1 MAVARHV
8 QVPAADDGFVAV
20 QRDIIDPQSGTAAE
34 VEKVTVV
41 VDKGEG
47 KVAVLEQARLEA
59 VALPNVSWVVHLNT
73 LFNQC
78 MHFRH
83 TRSHYHLATTRPLG
97 FMSWQLY
104 LYPPP
109 TGTGPNPQRPKLLE
123 GALPFASKKT
133 PVFRNIIASTCT
145 LCNV

>member
-20 QRDIIDPQSGTAAE
+20 QRDIIIDPQSGTAAE

-59 VALPNVSWVVHLNT
+59 VALPNVS
-73 LFNQC
+73 
-78 MHFRH
+78 
-83 TRSHYHLATTRPLG
+83 
-97 FMSWQLY
+97 
-104 LYPPP
+104 
-109 TGTGPNPQRPKLLE
+109 
-123 GALPFASKKT
+123 
-133 PVFRNIIASTCT
+133 
-145 LCNV
+145 